1 MDKHVQQR
9 VQAWLTGSYDA
20 KTKAEV
26 KDLMETNPTELTE
39 SFYKN
44 LEFGTGGLRG
54 IMGAG
59 TNRMNKY
66 TVGMA
71 TQGLANYLKRCFP
84 ELPQI
89 KVAIAYDCRNNSSC
103 FAQITAHVLAAN
115 GIKVYLFEALRP
127 TPELSFT
134 VRHLG
139 CQGGVVITAS
149 HNPKEYNGYKA
160 YWNDGAQV
168 TSPHD
173 KNIIAEVEKI
183 TDPQQVLFEGN
194 DANIQRIGKDID
206 ELYLT
211 KVLSL
216 ELSPEAVNARSNLRI
231 VYTPLHGTGVTLI
244 PEALRRKGFTNII
257 RVPEQ
262 DVSDGNFPTV
272 QSPNPEE
279 PTALKMAIDKAT
291 TAGADIVMASDPD
304 ADRVGLAIRNLEGEF
319 VLLNGNQTNT
329 LLTYYILRR
338 WKELGK
344 LTGKEYIIKTIVTT
358 DLMRRIAEHY
368 GVECYNVYT
377 GFKNIAEV
385 IRDNEGSKTFIA
397 GGEES
402 FGYNVGEFVRDKDA
416 VTTCCTI
423 AEMAAWAN
431 EQGKT
436 LFEILLGIYV
446 EFGYFK
452 ETLIAL
458 TKKGKD
464 GLTQI
469 QDMMKRFRSVPLK
482 TIDGAMVVRIHDYS
496 TLETIDIAG
505 GGARSKINLRETS
518 NVLQYETDDHTI
530 ISLRPSGTEPKIK
543 FYFGAA
549 AELKTKDDYLKV
561 AGEMNA
567 KFERIAKELGIA
579 TSVTA

>member
-1 MDKHVQQR
+1 MEERVLQR
-9 VQAWLTGSYDA
+9 AQAWLDGNYDD
-20 KTKAEV
+20 KTKAKV
-26 KDLMETNPTELTE
+26 KELMETNPSELTE

-44 LEFGTGGLRG
+44 MEFGTGGLRG
-54 IMGAG
+54 IMGVG

-71 TQGLANYLKRCFP
+71 TQGLANYLKRCYPGQP
-84 ELPQI
+84 EI
-89 KVAIAYDCRNNSSC
+89 KVAIAYDCRNNSAC

-115 GIKVYLFEALRP
+115 GLKAYLFEALRP

-139 CQGGVVITAS
+139 CQSGVVITAS

-168 TSPHD
+168 TAPHD

-183 TDPQQVLFEGN
+183 TDPSQVKFEGH
-194 DANIQRIGKDID
+194 DENIQRIGKDMD
-206 ELYLT
+206 EQYLS

-216 ELSPEAVNARSNLRI
+216 ELSPEAVKARSRLRI

-244 PEALRRKGFTNII
+244 PEALKRKGFTNII

-279 PTALKMAIDKAT
+279 PTALKMAIDKAI
-291 TAGADIVMASDPD
+291 TAGAAIVMASDPD
-304 ADRVGLAIRNLEGEF
+304 ADRVGLAIRDPEGQF
-319 VLLNGNQTNT
+319 VLLNGNQTNA

-338 WKELGK
+338 WQEAGK
-344 LTGKEYIIKTIVTT
+344 LTGKEYIIKTIVTS
-358 DLMRRIAEHY
+358 DLMRRIADRY

-377 GFKNIAEV
+377 GFKHIAEV

-423 AEMAAWAN
+423 AEMTAWAN

-436 LFEILLGIYV
+436 LFDLLLDIYI

-452 ETLIAL
+452 ETLISI

-464 GLTQI
+464 GLAQI
-469 QDMMKRFRSVPLK
+469 EEMMKRFRSAPLQ
-482 TIDGAMVVRIHDYS
+482 TIDGAKVVRIYDYS
-496 TLETIDIAG
+496 TLETLDVASG
-505 GGARSKINLRETS
+505 RRSKIDLREPS
-518 NVLQYETDDHTI
+518 NVLQYETDDQTLV
-530 ISLRPSGTEPKIK
+530 SLRPSGTEPKIK
-543 FYFGAA
+543 FYFSVA
-549 AELKTKDDYLKV
+549 AELKTKDNYLNV
-561 AGEMNA
+561 ATEIEA
-567 KFERIAKELGIA
+567 KFKRIAKELMIDD
-579 TSVTA
+579 